1 MSFVS
6 YREHKILLFDWIIV
20 WGLFRWEC
28 CVHLLFP
35 GYFCS
40 SWRLLLV
47 FTQIILVVQ
56 DFLISYCWWH
66 SIYLY
71 YLFELLMKK
80 PSSSSVPLKI
90 IQISVYGIY
99 SKALLLIYRPTKVSS
114 NLAIIM
120 FAYDG
125 ADICPIAHLITCK

>member
-1 MSFVS
+1 
-6 YREHKILLFDWIIV
+6 
-20 WGLFRWEC
+20 
-28 CVHLLFP
+28 
-35 GYFCS
+35 
-40 SWRLLLV
+40 
-47 FTQIILVVQ
+47 
-56 DFLISYCWWH
+56 
-66 SIYLY
+66 
-71 YLFELLMKK
+71 MKK